1 MCWWDCIVYKFAV
14 FTEILLILFLV
25 ILPRSTSTL
34 QNNYI
39 AFHNIFTPSIKGY
52 FRWLSNFCYWW
63 SLSMCLYEF
72 LEGELPDQRVC
83 SPLNGKI
90 GILVACWSHPSL
102 PLLKHPQA
110 LRENVLWVAPRGW
123 EGVAFVVVVSR
134 AWSWHQAAHIIGHSS
149 LCSSMSVNSLSS
161 YSSRHRPNPQAPT
174 HQSKCWWVFLFYSP
188 PRCRFLL
195 FLCLGWSLAGEGG
208 LTPTERTPDAK
219 QSRWRACCGPRGWGG
234 RGLCQLEWP
243 GSFLLSAIHETAI
256 RDESSG
262 PLLSRKMS
270 WSVCVT
276 KEDWCVAYYL
286 SCCYSLCQQ
295 SFSKSP
301 TGGWW

>member
-1 MCWWDCIVYKFAV
+1 MCRWDCIVYKFAV

-102 PLLKHPQA
+102 PLLLSYGSLGVSGEVTTNVQLQLEGWFARKGTPRKA
-110 LRENVLWVAPRGW
+110 PKEN
-123 EGVAFVVVVSR
+123 
-134 AWSWHQAAHIIGHSS
+134 
-149 LCSSMSVNSLSS
+149 
-161 YSSRHRPNPQAPT
+161 
-174 HQSKCWWVFLFYSP
+174 
-188 PRCRFLL
+188 
-195 FLCLGWSLAGEGG
+195 
-208 LTPTERTPDAK
+208 
-219 QSRWRACCGPRGWGG
+219 G
-234 RGLCQLEWP
+234 RG
-243 GSFLLSAIHETAI
+243 
-256 RDESSG
+256 
-262 PLLSRKMS
+262 
-270 WSVCVT
+270 SVWRSKKGGT
-276 KEDWCVAYYL
+276 K
-286 SCCYSLCQQ
+286 
-295 SFSKSP
+295 
-301 TGGWW
+301 